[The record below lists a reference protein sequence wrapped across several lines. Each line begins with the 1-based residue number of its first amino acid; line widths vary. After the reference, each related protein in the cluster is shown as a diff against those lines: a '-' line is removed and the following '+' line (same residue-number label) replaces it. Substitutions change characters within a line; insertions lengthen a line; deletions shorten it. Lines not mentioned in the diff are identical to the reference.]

1 MRECLLQVLFI
12 ANGISSAHGELSI
25 SGGDI
30 RWIELAK
37 AWQSHG
43 LEINVL
49 TTEPGRQ
56 LCEKLGLK
64 AEFHISTPVE
74 EYSLLNVLRKTF
86 NSIFVPASLRDFR
99 GIIYST
105 SEGMD
110 NAVPAA
116 KIRRQRGSN
125 TWATTIHWVAPISRD
140 RTPFLNGVLAYI
152 DTRVGFRYIKKYADV
167 ILAVST
173 RTAEKLSVIGFPQE
187 KIFTVECGVN
197 SDDIMNVSNSIKLEK
212 KYDAIFMKRLHG
224 AKGAFDIVD
233 IWKNVVETRPAA
245 KLAMVG
251 GGTKEAVDKIRM
263 MIRRFD
269 IEENVTLF
277 GSVYDFRGKFSL
289 LASSKIFVSP
299 SYEENW
305 AIVIGE
311 AMATGLPVIC
321 YDLSDI
327 RPVWLD
333 NVVWV
338 PRGNKKVFAKRI
350 LEILED
356 NGKRDYLSKK
366 GQKFVEKYSWQ
377 KIAERELRI
386 ITDRSGRSTDPKS
399 ITFNSSRKPDV
410 AGD

>member
-12 ANGISSAHGELSI
+12 ANGISSAHGDLSV

-43 LEINVL
+43 LDINVL
-49 TTEPGRQ
+49 TTEPGKQ

-64 AEFHISTPVE
+64 AEFHISTLVG
-74 EYSLLNVLRKTF
+74 EYSLRNVLRKTF
-86 NSIFVPASLRDFR
+86 DSIFVPASLRDFR
-99 GIIYST
+99 GMIYST
-105 SEGMD
+105 HEGMD

-125 TWATTIHWVAPISRD
+125 IWATTIHWIAPIRRD
-140 RTPFLNGVLAYI
+140 RTPFLNGILTYI

-173 RTAEKLSVIGFPQE
+173 RTAEKLSVMGFPQE

-197 SDDIMNVSNSIKLEK
+197 YDDIMNISNSRKLEK

-224 AKGAFDIVD
+224 AKGTFDIVD
-233 IWKNVVETRPAA
+233 IWKNVVETKPTA

-251 GGTKEAVDKIRM
+251 GGTKESVDKIRM
-263 MIRRFD
+263 MIRKFD
-269 IEENVTLF
+269 MEKNVTLF
-277 GSVYDFRGKFSL
+277 GSVYDFKGKISL
-289 LASSKIFVSP
+289 LASSKIFVLP

-311 AMATGLPVIC
+311 AMAAGLPVIC

-327 RPVWLD
+327 RSVWLD

-338 PRGNKKVFAKRI
+338 PRGDKKVFAKRI

-356 NGKRDYLSKK
+356 NRKRDYLSKK

-386 ITDRSGRSTDPKS
+386 ITDCSGRRTDPKS
-399 ITFNSSRKPDV
+399 ITFNGPET
-410 AGD
+410 